1 MQFFAYKKRHQIK
14 IAQVTKTSIS
24 HILYGFYGIK
34 CLQAGVV
41 KVNQLEVF
49 RRIWSKILKRHAKIY
64 IRIFF
69 VYPITTKPILTRMGK
84 GVGNIKE
91 WVCIVK
97 KGSILME
104 INSLDLI
111 KIKKGFSLVLK
122 KSPILVCLIVR
133 KISLLIKA

>member
-1 MQFFAYKKRHQIK
+1 
-14 IAQVTKTSIS
+14 
-24 HILYGFYGIK
+24 
-34 CLQAGVV
+34 
-41 KVNQLEVF
+41 
-49 RRIWSKILKRHAKIY
+49 
-64 IRIFF
+64 
-69 VYPITTKPILTRMGK
+69 MGK